1 MWWQNLQRI
10 IGRKSKR
17 CHTPTVLQ
25 MEVAEC
31 GAAALGIILA
41 YYGRIV
47 PLIEL
52 RQACGVSRDGV
63 NAFNVVKA
71 AKSYGLN
78 AKGYKKDLTALWH
91 LKLPCIVFW
100 NFNHLLV
107 VEGLSKE
114 RVYLNDPATGRRS
127 VSWKEFNGS
136 YTGVVLALEPGLG
149 FQTGGQK
156 PSTILSLWS
165 RLQGSVGAIV
175 YCVLAG
181 FLQVIPG
188 LALPVFSQVFV
199 DSVLIG
205 GKNEW
210 LRPLILG
217 MILTAALNGFLTLLK
232 LQFLRQLKVKLSAS
246 MKSQFLW
253 HILRLSISFY
263 DQRFAGEISS
273 RIQLNDSI
281 ADLLSGKLATSAIAA
296 ASIFL
301 YVIVMLQYD
310 VLLTLIAI
318 AFVAINLLTLQWVR
332 RHRTDTNT
340 KLIQEYG
347 KVQGIEISALQSIE
361 TLKASG
367 LESYFFSRWAGNYT
381 KAINIRQQLEVTN
394 QALGILPTFLSASAS
409 LLILAFGGLRVMD
422 GAMSIGM
429 LVAFQGM
436 MQRFLEPVNNLV
448 DLGTDLQEME
458 GNLKRL
464 DDVLH
469 NPIDPQLEPKRARGE
484 ELGQG
489 AGGRGKDSLSYS
501 LPPAPLLKLRGD
513 VELRNVT
520 FGYSQI
526 APPII
531 ENFNL
536 CVKKGQRVAL
546 VGASGCGKSTI
557 AKLLCG
563 LYEPWQ
569 GEIYFDGEPREQIER
584 QVLVNSISVVDQ
596 EIFFFAGSVKDNLTL
611 WDSTILNKD
620 LVQACQDA
628 QIHDVIVS
636 LPGGY
641 NADLL
646 EGAANLSGGQ
656 RQRLEIARA
665 LVNHPSILI
674 LDEATSALDAETEN
688 QVSNNLQARG
698 CTCII
703 VAHRL
708 STIRDCDE
716 IIVLEHGKIVQQG
729 THEQLQKIEG
739 PYLQFIRSEQNLE
752 FESSIVSIA
761 ATNFTDDFCISCTS
775 STEIDAIKNPT
786 QEIDAELLRL
796 ESKER
801 LDRELMTQTLTE
813 LASVLQPR
821 SDKVTNRS
829 TLNTNFYLTDSQQ
842 ALLVAAG
849 AVGRALGIEIRPPAI
864 SEDSQEIKDS
874 VEALARASCIRV
886 RQIKL
891 PDNWWRQDYGP
902 ILAYTEKTKLPVAL
916 LPTSNTRYQLY
927 APGEQTSVPVDART
941 AATLIPNAYIFYR
954 PLSQKHLKVLDLL
967 QFAFQRHYRELIV
980 IFLTGIT
987 VTSLGMLTPQATAI
1001 LIDKAIPD
1009 GNRALL
1015 GQVAFGL
1022 VAANVGA
1029 TLFQLTQG
1037 LATIRL
1043 ETFATSSTQVA
1054 VWDRLLNLKLSFFRS
1069 FSVGDLN
1076 SRVTAINQIHKRLG
1090 NTILKSILS
1099 SLFSL
1104 LNLGLLFYYNFSL
1117 ALLACAVALINTAV
1131 TISFG
1136 IAIVRQARSG
1146 LKYEGEIFGM
1156 VIQLINGVAKLRIAK
1171 AETRAFAYWG
1181 QQYTQQLKLMLST
1194 QGIKDSLA
1202 VINKVLPTLTTAA
1215 LFWSATGLIAQ
1226 SQALGES
1233 RLSIG
1238 TFLAINVAFGTFI
1251 NGVTSLSS
1259 AVVEVLQILPLWQR
1273 AKPILIAEPEINFNQ
1288 ADPRK
1293 LSGSLALERVSFR
1306 YANNLPL
1313 VLDNISIHA
1322 QAGEF
1327 IAIVGPSGSGKSTLL
1342 RLLLGFESSQLGKVY
1357 YDGQDLA
1364 SVDIHA
1370 VRRQL
1375 GVVLQN
1381 SRLMSASIFNNIT
1394 SGAGLTIDQAWEAA
1408 QMAGLAD
1415 DIAVMPMGMH
1425 TVVSEGGTNLSGGQR
1440 QRLLIARALALK
1452 PKILLFDE
1460 ATSALDNTTQAV
1472 VSQSLDK
1479 LKVTRIVIAHRLSTI
1494 CNAHRIYVLQA
1505 GRVIQQGTFQ
1515 ELATREGLFAQ
1526 LMVRQ
1531 MM

>member
-1 MWWQNLQRI
+1 MMWWQNLQRI

-17 CHTPTVLQ
+17 CHTPTILQ
-25 MEVAEC
+25 MEVVEC

-47 PLIEL
+47 PLTEL

-63 NAFNVVKA
+63 NAFNLVKA
-71 AKSYGLN
+71 AKTYGLST
-78 AKGYKKDLTALWH
+78 KGYKKDLTALWH

-100 NFNHLLV
+100 NFNHFLV

-127 VSWKEFNGS
+127 VSWKEFSDS
-136 YTGVVLALEPGLG
+136 YTGVVLILEPGSG
-149 FQTGGQK
+149 FQTGGRK

-165 RLQGSVGAIV
+165 RLQESVGAMI

-188 LALPVFSQVFV
+188 LAIPAFSQVFI
-199 DSVLIG
+199 DNVLIG
-205 GKNEW
+205 SKNEW

-217 MILTAALNGFLTLLK
+217 MIFTAALNGFLTLLQ
-232 LQFLRQLKVKLSAS
+232 LQSLRQLKVKLSAS
-246 MKSQFLW
+246 MKGKFLW

-281 ADLLSGKLATSAIAA
+281 ANLLSGKLATSAIAA

-310 VLLTLIAI
+310 VLLTSIAI
-318 AFVAINLLTLQWVR
+318 AFVAANLVTLQWVS

-340 KLIQEYG
+340 KMMQEYG
-347 KVQGIEISALQSIE
+347 KVQGIGISGLQSIE

-367 LESYFFSRWAGNYT
+367 LESDFFSKWAGQYT
-381 KAINIRQQLEVTN
+381 KAINIRQQLDLTN
-394 QALGILPTFLSASAS
+394 QTLGILPTFLSASAS
-409 LLILAFGGLRVMD
+409 MLMLAIGGLRVMD

-436 MQRFLEPVNNLV
+436 MHKLLEPINNLV
-448 DLGTDLQEME
+448 SLGRDLQDME
-458 GNLKRL
+458 GNLNRL
-464 DDVLH
+464 DDVLQ
-469 NPIDPQLEPKRARGE
+469 NPIDPQLEPKGA
-484 ELGQG
+484 QG
-489 AGGRGKDSLSYS
+489 KSS
-501 LPPAPLLKLRGD
+501 PLLQTSVPKLKLQGD

-520 FGYSQI
+520 FGYSKI

-563 LYEPWQ
+563 LYELWQ
-569 GEIYFDGEPREQIER
+569 GEIYFDGELREQIDR
-584 QVLVNSISVVDQ
+584 QVLVNSISAVDQ

-611 WDSTILNKD
+611 WDSTIPNED

-628 QIHDVIVS
+628 QIHDAIAS
-636 LPGGY
+636 LPKGY
-641 NADLL
+641 NAELL

-674 LDEATSALDAETEN
+674 LDEATSALDAKIEN
-688 QVSNNLQARG
+688 QVSQNLKVRG

-708 STIRDCDE
+708 STIQDCDE
-716 IIVLEHGKIVQQG
+716 IIVIERGKIVQQG
-729 THEQLQKIEG
+729 THEQLQQIEG
-739 PYLQFIRSEQNLE
+739 PYLQLIRSEQNFK
-752 FESSIVSIA
+752 FESNIVPTA
-761 ATNFTDDFCISCTS
+761 ETNFADDSSISPTS
-775 STEIDAIKNPT
+775 LTKIDAIKNPI
-786 QEIDAELLRL
+786 QEIDIELLRL

-801 LDRELMTQTLTE
+801 LERELMTQTLAE

-821 SDKVTNRS
+821 SDKVSNRS
-829 TLNTNFYLTDSQQ
+829 TLNKNLYLGDSQQ

-849 AVGRALGIEIRPPAI
+849 AVGKALGIEIRPPGI

-891 PDNWWRQDYGP
+891 PDNWWRQDLGP

-916 LPTSNTRYQLY
+916 LPTSDTRYQLY
-927 APGEQTSVPVDART
+927 SPSEQTSVPVDART

-954 PLSQKHLKVLDLL
+954 PFSQKHPRAIDLL
-967 QFAFQRHYRELIV
+967 QFAFQRHYRYRELIV
-980 IFLTGIT
+980 ISGAGIT
-987 VTSLGMLTPQATAI
+987 ATLLGMLTPFATAI

-1009 GNRALL
+1009 ANRALL

-1022 VAANVGA
+1022 VAATFGA
-1029 TLFQLTQG
+1029 TLFQLIQG

-1043 ETFATSSTQVA
+1043 ETFAASSIQAA

-1069 FSVGDLN
+1069 FSSGDLN
-1076 SRVTAINQIHKRLG
+1076 SRVTAVSQIHQRLG
-1090 NTILKSILS
+1090 HTILKSTFS

-1104 LNLGLLFYYNFSL
+1104 LNLGLLLYYNISL

-1131 TISFG
+1131 TIIFG
-1136 IAIVRQARSG
+1136 IAIVRIARSR
-1146 LKYEGEIFGM
+1146 LNYEGKIFG
-1156 VIQLINGVAKLRIAK
+1156 VVVQLINGVAKLRVAK

-1181 QQYTQQLKLMLST
+1181 QQYTKQLKLMLSK
-1194 QGIKDSLA
+1194 QGIEDNLA
-1202 VINKVLPTLTTAA
+1202 VINQVLPTLTTAA
-1215 LFWSATGLIAQ
+1215 LFWFAAILIEQ
-1226 SQALGES
+1226 SHLS
-1233 RLSIG
+1233 RQPSLSIG
-1238 TFLAINVAFGTFI
+1238 TFLAFNVAFSTFI
-1251 NGVTSLSS
+1251 HGVTSLSNT
-1259 AVVEVLQILPLWQR
+1259 AVEVLQILPLWQR
-1273 AKPILIAEPEINFNQ
+1273 AKPILLAEPEITFNQ
-1288 ADPRK
+1288 ADPGK
-1293 LSGSLALERVSFR
+1293 LSGRLALKRVSFR
-1306 YANNLPL
+1306 YSNDYPL
-1313 VLDNISIHA
+1313 VLDNVSIQA
-1322 QAGEF
+1322 EAGEF
-1327 IAIVGPSGSGKSTLL
+1327 VAIVGSSGSGKSTLL
-1342 RLLLGFESSQLGKVY
+1342 RLLLGFESPKSGKVY

-1394 SGAGLTIDQAWEAA
+1394 SGATLTMDQAWEAA
-1408 QMAGLAD
+1408 RMAGLAD
-1415 DIAVMPMGMH
+1415 DIAAMPMGMH
-1425 TVVSEGGTNLSGGQR
+1425 TVVSEGGSNLSGGQR

-1460 ATSALDNTTQAV
+1460 ATSALDNTTQAI

-1479 LKVTRIVIAHRLSTI
+1479 LQVTRIIIAHRLSTI
-1494 CNAHRIYVLQA
+1494 RNAHRIYVLKA
-1505 GRVIQQGTFQ
+1505 GRVVQQGTFQ
-1515 ELATREGLFAQ
+1515 ELATTEGLFAQ
-1526 LMVRQ
+1526 LIARQ
-1531 MM
+1531 GIVNLIEQ

>member
-1 MWWQNLQRI
+1 MWWQNVQRI
-10 IGRKSKR
+10 IERKSKR
-17 CHTPTVLQ
+17 CHTPTILQ
-25 MEVAEC
+25 MEVVEC

-41 YYGRIV
+41 YYGRIA
-47 PLIEL
+47 PLAEL
-52 RQACGVSRDGV
+52 RQACGVSRDGIS
-63 NAFNVVKA
+63 AFNIVKA
-71 AKSYGLN
+71 AQTYGLST
-78 AKGYKKDLTALWH
+78 KSYKKDLAALWH
-91 LKLPCIVFW
+91 LKLPYIVFW
-100 NFNHLLV
+100 NFNHFLV

-127 VSWKEFNGS
+127 ISWKEFNGS
-136 YTGVVLALEPGLG
+136 YTGVVLVLEPGSG
-149 FQTGGQK
+149 FQTGGRK

-165 RLQGSVGAIV
+165 RLQSSVGAIV

-188 LALPVFSQVFV
+188 LAMPAFSQVFV

-217 MILTAALNGFLTLLK
+217 MILTAGLNGFLSLLQ
-232 LQFLRQLKVKLSAS
+232 LQLLRQLKVKLSSS

-273 RIQLNDSI
+273 RIQLNDNI
-281 ADLLSGKLATSAIAA
+281 ANLLSGKLATSAIATT
-296 ASIFL
+296 SIFL

-310 VLLTLIAI
+310 VVLTLIAI
-318 AFVAINLLTLQWVR
+318 TFVAINLVTLQWVR
-332 RHRTDTNT
+332 RHRTDANT
-340 KLIQEYG
+340 KLMQEYG
-347 KVQGIEISALQSIE
+347 QVQGIEISGLQSIE

-367 LESYFFSRWAGNYT
+367 LESDFFSKWAGNYT
-381 KAINIRQQLEVTN
+381 KAINIRQQFEVTN
-394 QALGILPTFLSASAS
+394 QTLGILPTFLSASAS
-409 LLILAFGGLRVMD
+409 LLMLAIGGLRVMD

-429 LVAFQGM
+429 LIAFQGM

-448 DLGTDLQEME
+448 NLGSDLQDIE
-458 GNLKRL
+458 GNLIRL
-464 DDVLH
+464 DDVLQ
-469 NPIDPQLEPKRARGE
+469 NPIDPQLEPKK
-484 ELGQG
+484 
-489 AGGRGKDSLSYS
+489 GKGNNEKKDLSS
-501 LPPAPLLKLRGD
+501 ASKLKLQGD

-531 ENFNL
+531 KNFNL
-536 CVKKGQRVAL
+536 SVKKGQRVAL

-557 AKLLCG
+557 VKLLCG

-569 GEIYFDGEPREQIER
+569 GEIHFDGEPKERIER

-611 WDSTILNKD
+611 WDTTVPNKH
-620 LVQACQDA
+620 LVRACQDA
-628 QIHDVIVS
+628 LLHDLIVS

-688 QVSNNLQARG
+688 QVSQNLQVRG

-716 IIVLEHGKIVQQG
+716 IIVIEHGKIVQQG
-729 THEQLQKIEG
+729 THEQLQQIEG
-739 PYLQFIRSEQNLE
+739 PYLQLIRSEQNLE
-752 FESSIVSIA
+752 FEFSIVPTAESNLA
-761 ATNFTDDFCISCTS
+761 NTSTISPIPLA
-775 STEIDAIKNPT
+775 EIDIIKNPI

-796 ESKER
+796 KSKER
-801 LDRELMTQTLTE
+801 LERELMTQTLTD

-821 SDKVTNRS
+821 SDKVSNRS
-829 TLNTNFYLTDSQQ
+829 ILNTNFYLTDNKQ

-849 AVGRALGIEIRPPAI
+849 AVGRALGIEIRPPAN
-864 SEDSQEIKDS
+864 SEDSQQVKDP
-874 VEALARASCIRV
+874 VEALAHASRIRV
-886 RQIKL
+886 RRIKL
-891 PDNWWRQDYGP
+891 PDNWWRQNYGP
-902 ILAYTEKTKLPVAL
+902 ILAYIEKTKLPVAL
-916 LPTSNTRYQLY
+916 LPTSDTRYQLY
-927 APGEQTSVPVDART
+927 TPGEQTSVPVDACT
-941 AATLIPNAYIFYR
+941 AAKLISTAYIFYR
-954 PLSQKHLKVLDLL
+954 PFSQKHPKALDLL
-967 QFAFQRHYRELIV
+967 QFAFQGHHRELIV
-980 IFLTGIT
+980 ILLMGIT
-987 VTSLGMLTPQATAI
+987 VSLLGMLTPFATAI

-1009 GNRALL
+1009 ANRALL
-1015 GQVAFGL
+1015 GQVVFGL
-1022 VAANVGA
+1022 VAAAFGA

-1037 LATIRL
+1037 LAAIRL
-1043 ETFATSSTQVA
+1043 ETFATFSTQAA

-1076 SRVTAINQIHKRLG
+1076 SRVTAINQIHQKLG
-1090 NTILKSILS
+1090 STILKSILS
-1099 SLFSL
+1099 SMFSL
-1104 LNLGLLFYYNFSL
+1104 LNLGLLFYYNVSL

-1131 TISFG
+1131 TIISG
-1136 IAIVRQARSG
+1136 IAIVRKVRP
-1146 LKYEGEIFGM
+1146 LLEYEGKIFG
-1156 VIQLINGVAKLRIAK
+1156 VVVQLINGVAKLRVAK

-1194 QGIKDSLA
+1194 QGIEDSLA
-1202 VINKVLPTLTTAA
+1202 AINQVLPALTTAA
-1215 LFWSATGLIAQ
+1215 LFWFAAGLIAQ
-1226 SQALGES
+1226 SHASSE
-1233 RLSIG
+1233 LSLSTG

-1259 AVVEVLQILPLWQR
+1259 TVVEVLQILPLWQR
-1273 AKPILIAEPEINFNQ
+1273 AKPILFAEPEINFNQ
-1288 ADPRK
+1288 VDPGK

-1306 YANNLPL
+1306 YRDDFPL
-1313 VLDNISIHA
+1313 VLDNVNIHA
-1322 QAGEF
+1322 QRGEF

-1342 RLLLGFESSQLGKVY
+1342 RLILGFESTKLGKVY

-1364 SVDIHA
+1364 SLDVHA

-1394 SGAGLTIDQAWEAA
+1394 SGAVLTIDEAWEAA
-1408 QMAGLAD
+1408 RMAGLAD
-1415 DIAVMPMGMH
+1415 DIAAMPMGMH
-1425 TVVSEGGTNLSGGQR
+1425 TIVSESGSNFSGGQR
-1440 QRLLIARALALK
+1440 QRLLIARALVLK
-1452 PKILLFDE
+1452 PNILLFDE
-1460 ATSALDNTTQAV
+1460 ATSALDNTTQAIV
-1472 VSQSLDK
+1472 TQSLDK
-1479 LKVTRIVIAHRLSTI
+1479 LQITRIVIAHRLSTI
-1494 CNAHRIYVLQA
+1494 RNAHRIYVLQA
-1505 GRVIQQGTFQ
+1505 GRVVQQGTFQ
-1515 ELATREGLFAQ
+1515 ELAAVEGLFAQ
-1526 LMVRQ
+1526 LMARQ
-1531 MM
+1531 MA

>member
-47 PLIEL
+47 PLTEL

-63 NAFNVVKA
+63 NASNVLKA
-71 AKSYGLN
+71 AQTYGLN
-78 AKGYKKDLTALWH
+78 TKGYKKNLTALWH

-100 NFNHLLV
+100 NLNHFLV
-107 VEGLSKE
+107 VESLSKE
-114 RVYLNDPATGRRS
+114 RVYLNDPASGRRN
-127 VSWKEFNGS
+127 VSWKEFSDS
-136 YTGVVLALEPGLG
+136 YTGIVLVLEPGSD
-149 FQTGGQK
+149 FQKGGRK
-156 PSTILSLWS
+156 PSTISSLWS
-165 RLQGSVGAIV
+165 RLQGSVGVIL
-175 YCVLAG
+175 YSVLAG

-188 LALPVFSQVFV
+188 LAIPAFSQVFI
-199 DSVLIG
+199 DSVLVD

-217 MILTAALNGFLTLLK
+217 MIFTAGLNGFLTLLQ

-246 MKSQFLW
+246 MNSKFLW

-281 ADLLSGKLATSAIAA
+281 ANLLSGKLATSAIAA
-296 ASIFL
+296 ASIL
-301 YVIVMLQYD
+301 IYVIVMLQYD
-310 VLLTLIAI
+310 VLLTSIAI
-318 AFVAINLLTLQWVR
+318 AFVTANLLTLQWVSS
-332 RHRTDTNT
+332 HRTDTNT
-340 KLIQEYG
+340 KMIQEYG
-347 KVQGIEISALQSIE
+347 KIEGITISGLQSIE

-367 LESYFFSRWAGNYT
+367 LESDFFSRWAGNYT

-394 QALGILPTFLSASAS
+394 QILGILPTFLSAIAS
-409 LLILAFGGLRVMD
+409 MLILAIGGLRVMD
-422 GAMSIGM
+422 GAISIGM

-448 DLGTDLQEME
+448 HLGSNLQEME
-458 GNLKRL
+458 GNLNRL
-464 DDVLH
+464 DDVLN
-469 NPIDPQLEPKRARGE
+469 NPIDPQLEPKR
-484 ELGQG
+484 
-489 AGGRGKDSLSYS
+489 GKEKKKKDLSS
-501 LPPAPLLKLRGD
+501 TSKLKLNGD

-520 FGYSQI
+520 FGYNQI

-536 CVKKGQRVAL
+536 CVKKGQKVA
-546 VGASGCGKSTI
+546 VIGASGCGKSTI

-563 LYEPWQ
+563 LYQPWQ
-569 GEIYFDGEPREQIER
+569 GEIYLDGEPKEQIER
-584 QVLVNSISVVDQ
+584 QVLVNSISAVNQ

-611 WDSTILNKD
+611 WDSTIPNED

-628 QIHDVIVS
+628 EIHDLIVS
-636 LPGGY
+636 LPGKY
-641 NADLL
+641 NAALL

-674 LDEATSALDAETEN
+674 LDEATSALDAKTES
-688 QVSNNLQARG
+688 QVTQNLQARG

-703 VAHRL
+703 IAHRL

-716 IIVLEHGKIVQQG
+716 IIVIERGKIVQQG
-729 THEQLQKIEG
+729 THEQLQQIEG
-739 PYLQFIRSEQNLE
+739 PYLQLIRSEQNLE
-752 FESSIVSIA
+752 FESNIVPIA
-761 ATNFTDDFCISCTS
+761 ETNFAEDSSISATS
-775 STEIDAIKNPT
+775 LTEIDAIKNPT
-786 QEIDAELLRL
+786 QKIDAELLRL

-801 LDRELMTQTLTE
+801 LERELMTQTLAQ

-821 SDKVTNRS
+821 SDKVSNRS
-829 TLNTNFYLTDSQQ
+829 TLNTNFYLTESQQ

-864 SEDSQEIKDS
+864 FKDSQEIKDS

-916 LPTSNTRYQLY
+916 LPTSDNRYQLY
-927 APGEQTSVPVDART
+927 ALGKQTSVLVDART
-941 AATLIPNAYIFYR
+941 ATTLIPNAYIFYR
-954 PLSQKHLKVLDLL
+954 PFSEKHLKPLDLL
-967 QFAFQRHYRELIV
+967 LFAFQRHYKELIV
-980 IFLTGIT
+980 ISWAGII
-987 VTSLGMLTPQATAI
+987 VSSLGMLTPFATAI

-1009 GNRALL
+1009 ANRALL

-1022 VAANVGA
+1022 VVADAGA
-1029 TLFQLTQG
+1029 MLFQLTQG

-1043 ETFATSSTQVA
+1043 ETFATSSIQAA

-1076 SRVTAINQIHKRLG
+1076 SRVTAVSQIHQRLG
-1090 NTILKSILS
+1090 NTILKSSLS

-1104 LNLGLLFYYNFSL
+1104 LNLGLLFYYNIYL

-1131 TISFG
+1131 TIIFG
-1136 IAIVRQARSG
+1136 IAILRKARSG
-1146 LKYEGEIFGM
+1146 LTYEGTIFG
-1156 VIQLINGVAKLRIAK
+1156 VVVQLINGVAKLKVAK

-1181 QQYTQQLKLMLST
+1181 QQYTQQLKTILSR
-1194 QGIKDSLA
+1194 QGIEDSLA

-1215 LFWSATGLIAQ
+1215 LFWFAASLIEQ
-1226 SQALGES
+1226 SHVS
-1233 RLSIG
+1233 REPSLSIG
-1238 TFLAINVAFGTFI
+1238 TFLAFNVAFSTFI
-1251 NGVTSLSS
+1251 HAVTSLSNTF
-1259 AVVEVLQILPLWQR
+1259 VEVLQVMPLWQR
-1273 AKPILIAEPEINFNQ
+1273 AKPILLAEPEITFNQ
-1288 ADPRK
+1288 ADPGK
-1293 LSGSLALERVSFR
+1293 LSGRLALKRVSFR
-1306 YANNLPL
+1306 YSDDSPL
-1313 VLDNISIHA
+1313 VLDNVSIQA

-1342 RLLLGFESSQLGKVY
+1342 RLLLGFESPKSGEVY
-1357 YDGQDLA
+1357 YNGQDLA

-1394 SGAGLTIDQAWEAA
+1394 SGAAVTIDEAWEAA
-1408 QMAGLAD
+1408 RMAGLAD
-1415 DIAVMPMGMH
+1415 DIAAMPMGMH
-1425 TVVSEGGTNLSGGQR
+1425 TVVSEGGSNISGGQR

-1460 ATSALDNTTQAV
+1460 ATSALDNITQAI

-1479 LKVTRIVIAHRLSTI
+1479 LQVTKIIIAHRLSTI
-1494 CNAHRIYVLQA
+1494 RNAHRIYVLQA
-1505 GRVIQQGTFQ
+1505 GRVVQQGTFQ
-1515 ELATREGLFAQ
+1515 ELATKEGLFAQ
-1526 LMVRQ
+1526 LMARQ
-1531 MM
+1531 MA

>member
-1 MWWQNLQRI
+1 MMWWQNLQRI

-17 CHTPTVLQ
+17 CHTPTLLQ
-25 MEVAEC
+25 MEVVEC

-47 PLIEL
+47 SLTEL

-63 NAFNVVKA
+63 SAFNILKVA
-71 AKSYGLN
+71 RTYGLST
-78 AKGYKKDLTALWH
+78 KSYKKDLDGLWN
-91 LKLPCIVFW
+91 LKLPYIVFW
-100 NFNHLLV
+100 NFNHFLV
-107 VEGLSKE
+107 VEGLSKK

-127 VSWKEFNGS
+127 VSWKEFSGS
-136 YTGVVLALEPGLG
+136 YTGVVLVLEPALG
-149 FQTGGQK
+149 FQTGGRK

-165 RLQGSVGAIV
+165 RLQGSVGAMV
-175 YCVLAG
+175 YCVVAG

-199 DSVLIG
+199 DHVLIG
-205 GKNEW
+205 GRNEW

-217 MILTAALNGFLTLLK
+217 MILTAGLNGFLTLLQ
-232 LQFLRQLKVKLSAS
+232 LQFLRQLKIKLSAS

-281 ADLLSGKLATSAIAA
+281 ANLLSGKLATSAIAA

-310 VLLTLIAI
+310 VLLTSIAI
-318 AFVAINLLTLQWVR
+318 AFVAVNLVTLQWVR
-332 RHRTDTNT
+332 RYRTDANT
-340 KLIQEYG
+340 KLMQEYG
-347 KVQGIEISALQSIE
+347 KVQGIEISGLQSIE
-361 TLKASG
+361 TLKASA
-367 LESYFFSRWAGNYT
+367 LEPDFFSRWAGNYT
-381 KAINIRQQLEVTN
+381 KAINIRQQFEVTN
-394 QALGILPTFLSASAS
+394 QTLGILPTFLSGSAS
-409 LLILAFGGLRVMD
+409 LLMLAIGGLRVMD

-429 LVAFQGM
+429 LIAFQGM
-436 MQRFLEPVNNLV
+436 TQRFLEPVNNLV
-448 DLGTDLQEME
+448 NLGTDLQDME
-458 GNLKRL
+458 SNLIRL
-464 DDVLH
+464 DDVLQ
-469 NPIDPQLEPKRARGE
+469 NPIDPQLEPKK
-484 ELGQG
+484 
-489 AGGRGKDSLSYS
+489 GREQKEKKNLSS
-501 LPPAPLLKLRGD
+501 APKLKLQGD

-569 GEIYFDGEPREQIER
+569 GEIHFDGEPKERIER
-584 QVLVNSISVVDQ
+584 QVLVNSISAVDQ

-611 WDSTILNKD
+611 WDSTIPNQH

-636 LPGGY
+636 LPGAY

-646 EGAANLSGGQ
+646 EGATNLSGGQ

-665 LVNHPSILI
+665 LVNNPSILI
-674 LDEATSALDAETEN
+674 LDEASSALDAETEN
-688 QVSNNLQARG
+688 QVSHNLQARG

-729 THEQLQKIEG
+729 THEQLQQIEG
-739 PYLQFIRSEQNLE
+739 TYLQLIRSEQNLE
-752 FESSIVSIA
+752 FESSIVPTTE
-761 ATNFTDDFCISCTS
+761 TNFADISLIS
-775 STEIDAIKNPT
+775 STSLTKIDAIKNPI

-821 SDKVTNRS
+821 SDKVSNRS
-829 TLNTNFYLTDSQQ
+829 TLNKNFYLTDNQQ
-842 ALLVAAG
+842 PLLVAAG

-927 APGEQTSVPVDART
+927 APSEQTSVPVDART

-967 QFAFQRHYRELIV
+967 QFAFQGHYRELIV

-1022 VAANVGA
+1022 LATNAGA
-1029 TLFQLTQG
+1029 ILFQLIQG

-1043 ETFATSSTQVA
+1043 ETFATSSTQAA

-1076 SRVTAINQIHKRLG
+1076 YRVTAINQIHQRLG
-1090 NTILKSILS
+1090 NTILKSTLS

-1117 ALLACAVALINTAV
+1117 ALLAGAVALINTAV
-1131 TISFG
+1131 TIIFG
-1136 IAIVRQARSG
+1136 VAIVRKARSE
-1146 LKYEGEIFGM
+1146 LTYEGKIFGV
-1156 VIQLINGVAKLRIAK
+1156 VIQLINGVAKLRVAK

-1194 QGIKDSLA
+1194 QGIEDSLA
-1202 VINKVLPTLTTAA
+1202 GINKVLPALTTAA
-1215 LFWSATGLIAQ
+1215 LFWSAAGLIAQ

-1259 AVVEVLQILPLWQR
+1259 TVVEVLQILPLWEL

-1288 ADPRK
+1288 ADPGK
-1293 LSGSLALERVSFR
+1293 LSGSLTLERVSFG
-1306 YANNLPL
+1306 YANDLPL

-1342 RLLLGFESSQLGKVY
+1342 KLLLGFESPKLGKVY

-1415 DIAVMPMGMH
+1415 DIAAMPMGMH

-1460 ATSALDNTTQAV
+1460 ATSALDNTTQAI

-1479 LKVTRIVIAHRLSTI
+1479 LQVTRIVIAHRLSTI

-1515 ELATREGLFAQ
+1515 ELATMEGLFAQ